1 MDKKPAARKKTPTK
15 KPPSS
20 KKKSIEDDLVLRMNT
35 MTVYQPFNF
44 YCHFPYLVKHT
55 PFIDGSKHVLV
66 DILCLSQHQSMFR
79 ILVGSKGDTVE
90 VRVEIPPLFYS
101 SDRVNEEYNVTNTRD
116 AVITSHQDVIDEI
129 KNHHGFDE
137 ILSDPPMIVQ
147 LPFRVE
153 QRISTR
159 KLMWNRGDN
168 KLYQEMFDAHGV
180 TECTHQMMPILRV
193 ELVGVD
199 KNIGDNNWT
208 STVLNGA
215 LTPPRQHGRQ
225 AYAPPAQPHPQQPP
239 AYAQPQYYQQQ
250 GNAFYAQQQHGH
262 FPAQPPPQQ
271 QQPAG
276 PAFNY
281 QPPPPQPHPFQA
293 PPPQQPPPFQAPP
306 PPPPQQQQ
314 QYANA
319 HPAPDQQQ
327 EQARREAAERAQ
339 REAAEREAERTAQAQ
354 AAMREAAAQAAA
366 RAEREADEAQ
376 AQREAEEFRERVRRA
391 TRTEYH
397 DAQQDAFHRNQPSP
411 PW

>member
-193 ELVGVD
+193 ELVGID

-208 STVLNGA
+208 STVLHGA

-225 AYAPPAQPHPQQPP
+225 AHHQQPP
-239 AYAQPQYYQQQ
+239 AYSQPQYYQQQ

-271 QQPAG
+271 QQPA
-276 PAFNY
+276 FNY
-281 QPPPPQPHPFQA
+281 HPPPPQPHPFQA
-293 PPPQQPPPFQAPP
+293 PPPQQHPPFQAPP

-314 QYANA
+314 YAPPPQQQQYANA
-319 HPAPDQQQ
+319 APDQQQ

-366 RAEREADEAQ
+366 QAQREADEAQ

-391 TRTEYH
+391 TRTREEFH